1 MDIGPIWRAML
12 RNKAGFIL
20 VALQMA
26 VTLTILVNAFG
37 IIQESTAKISQDSGI
52 DEANTFT
59 LASVLFTD
67 YEREQRMAL
76 IDEDLDLIRNTP
88 GVINAVASNSFPL
101 RQGGWSMGLALEP
114 GNQSTESVSTAIYFV
129 DEHGMEAF
137 DVALVQGSNFA
148 PEQVNW
154 ANPEDNTWPAYGIVT
169 EELAKQMF
177 PDETVSYVGKTVFI
191 NDDDPVQIVGV
202 IDKLQSPWPNWE
214 AVVERSMLVPQRRAS
229 EFVRYIIRT
238 EPGMRDE
245 LMPEIE
251 AALAASNKDR
261 IIRDVTTMD
270 HTRKLAYVGDTAL
283 IKILGFVVLLLTI
296 ITGLGIVGLA
306 SFNVSR
312 RTRQIGIRRA
322 LGATKPAIVRYFL
335 IENTIISGVGLVIG
349 GALAIGLNIAMVEA
363 FSIEPLAWYVI
374 PTGMLALWIVG
385 QVAVSGPARRA
396 SNISPAIATRAS
408 SS

>member
-20 VALQMA
+20 IALQMA

-37 IIQESTAKISQDSGI
+37 IIQENSEKIAEESGM

-59 LASVLFTD
+59 LASVLYSD

-88 GVINAVASNSFPL
+88 GVVNATASNSFPL

-114 GNQSTESVSTAIYFV
+114 GNQTAESVGTAIYFV
-129 DEHGMEAF
+129 DEHGLETF
-137 DVALVQGSNFA
+137 DVDLVDGRNFM
-148 PEQVNW
+148 PEQITW
-154 ANPEDNTWPAYGIVT
+154 DDPDINTWPAYGIIT
-169 EELAKQMF
+169 EELARQLF
-177 PDETVSYVGKTVFI
+177 PDETVSVVGKTVYV
-191 NDDDPVQIVGV
+191 NDNDPVSIVGV
-202 IDKLQSPWPNWE
+202 VDKLQSPWPNWS

-229 EFVRYIIRT
+229 ESARYIIRT
-238 EPGMRDE
+238 EPGMRDQ

-261 IIRDVTTMD
+261 IIRDVATMD
-270 HTRKLAYVGDTAL
+270 ETRKLAYVGETAL

-335 IENTIISGVGLVIG
+335 IENTIVS
-349 GALAIGLNIAMVEA
+349 AIGLTVGGGLAIALNIVMVEA
-363 FSIEPLAWYVI
+363 FSVEPLAWYVI
-374 PTGMLALWIVG
+374 PVGMLALWLVG
-385 QVAVSGPARRA
+385 QIAVAGPARRA
-396 SNISPAIATRAS
+396 SNITPAIATRS
-408 SS
+408 S

>member
-20 VALQMA
+20 IALQMA

-37 IIQESTAKISQDSGI
+37 IIQESSNKISQESGI

-76 IDEDLDLIRNTP
+76 IDEDLDLLRNTP
-88 GVINAVASNSFPL
+88 GVVNAVASNSFPL

-114 GNQSTESVSTAIYFV
+114 GNQTAESVGTAIYFV
-129 DEHGMEAF
+129 DEHGLETL
-137 DVALVQGSNFA
+137 DVALEEGSNFA
-148 PEQVNW
+148 PEQVTW
-154 ANPEDNTWPAYGIVT
+154 ADPEDNTWPAYGIIT
-169 EELAKQMF
+169 LELAQQMF

-191 NDDDPVQIVGV
+191 NDDDPVNIIGV
-202 IDKLQSPWPNWE
+202 VDKLQSPWPNWE

-229 EFVRYIIRT
+229 EFVRYIVRT
-238 EPGMRDE
+238 EPGMRDH

-261 IIRDVTTMD
+261 IIRDVATMD
-270 HTRKLAYVGDTAL
+270 QTRKLAYVGESAL
-283 IKILGFVVLLLTI
+283 IKILSFVVLMLTV

-335 IENTIISGVGLVIG
+335 IENTIVSAIGLVIG

-363 FSIEPLAWYVI
+363 FSIEPLAWYLI
-374 PTGMLALWIVG
+374 PIGMLALWVVG
-385 QVAVSGPARRA
+385 QIAVSGPARRA
-396 SNISPAIATRAS
+396 SNITPAIATRS
-408 SS
+408 G

>member
-20 VALQMA
+20 IALQMA

-37 IIQESTAKISQDSGI
+37 IIQESSRKIAEESGV

-59 LASVLFTD
+59 LASVLYTD

-88 GVINAVASNSFPL
+88 GVVSATTSNSFPL
-101 RQGGWSMGLALEP
+101 RQGGWSMSLALEP
-114 GNQSTESVSTAIYFV
+114 GNQTTESVNTAIYFV
-129 DEHGMEAF
+129 DEHGLDTF
-137 DVALVQGSNFA
+137 DVDLIEGRNFM
-148 PEQVNW
+148 PEQITWND
-154 ANPEDNTWPAYGIVT
+154 PEINTWPAYGIIT
-169 EELAKQMF
+169 EELAKQLF

-191 NDDDPVQIVGV
+191 NDNDPVSIVGV
-202 IDKLQSPWPNWE
+202 VDKLQSPWPNWS
-214 AVVERSMLVPQRRAS
+214 AVVERSMLVPQRRATES
-229 EFVRYIIRT
+229 ARYIIRT
-238 EPGMRDE
+238 QPGMRDQ

-251 AALAASNKDR
+251 AALATSNKDR

-270 HTRKLAYVGDTAL
+270 ETRKLAYVGDAAL

-335 IENTIISGVGLVIG
+335 IENTIVSAVGLGVGA
-349 GALAIGLNIAMVEA
+349 ALTIGLNILMVEA
-363 FSIEPLAWYVI
+363 FSVEPLAWYLI
-374 PTGMLALWIVG
+374 PAGMVGLWLVG
-385 QVAVSGPARRA
+385 QLAVAGPARRA
-396 SNISPAIATRAS
+396 SNITPAIATRS
-408 SS
+408 G

>member
-20 VALQMA
+20 IALQMA

-37 IIQESTAKISQDSGI
+37 IIQENSRKISADSGL

-59 LASVLFTD
+59 LGSVLFTD

-76 IDEDLDLIRNTP
+76 IDEDLDLIRSTP
-88 GVINAVASNSFPL
+88 GVVNATASNSFPL

-114 GNQSTESVSTAIYFV
+114 GNQTAETVGTAIYFV
-129 DEHGMEAF
+129 DEHGLETF
-137 DVALVQGSNFA
+137 DVELIEGRNFA
-148 PEQVNW
+148 PEQITW
-154 ANPEDNTWPAYGIVT
+154 DDPEINTWPAYGIIT
-169 EELAKQMF
+169 EELARQMF

-191 NDDDPVQIVGV
+191 NDEDPVSIIGV
-202 IDKLQSPWPNWE
+202 IDKLQSPWPNWND
-214 AVVERSMLVPQRRAS
+214 VVERSMLVPQRRAS

-238 EPGMRDE
+238 EPGMRDQ
-245 LMPEIE
+245 LMPDIE

-270 HTRKLAYVGDTAL
+270 ETRRLAYVGDSAL
-283 IKILGFVVLLLTI
+283 IKILSFVVLLLTI

-322 LGATKPAIVRYFL
+322 LGATRPAIVRYFL
-335 IENTIISGVGLVIG
+335 IENTIVS
-349 GALAIGLNIAMVEA
+349 AIGLVVGGGLAIALNMAMVEA

-374 PTGMLALWIVG
+374 PVGMLTLWLVG
-385 QVAVSGPARRA
+385 QAAVAGPARRA
-396 SNISPAIATRAS
+396 SNITPAIATRS
-408 SS
+408 S